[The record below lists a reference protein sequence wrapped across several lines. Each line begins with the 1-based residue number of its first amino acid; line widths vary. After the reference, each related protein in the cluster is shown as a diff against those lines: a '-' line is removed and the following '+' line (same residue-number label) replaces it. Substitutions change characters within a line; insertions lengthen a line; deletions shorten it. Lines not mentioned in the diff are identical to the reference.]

1 MRGLGDQGLIDR
13 VSIDWVPKHDDQ
25 KAQDFIER
33 RRIAMNS
40 SRALRIALHIDGG

>member
-13 VSIDWVPKHDDQ
+13 VSIDWVPIHDDQ
-25 KAQDFIER
+25 KAQDLIER

-40 SRALRIALHIDGG
+40 SRALGIALHIDGG